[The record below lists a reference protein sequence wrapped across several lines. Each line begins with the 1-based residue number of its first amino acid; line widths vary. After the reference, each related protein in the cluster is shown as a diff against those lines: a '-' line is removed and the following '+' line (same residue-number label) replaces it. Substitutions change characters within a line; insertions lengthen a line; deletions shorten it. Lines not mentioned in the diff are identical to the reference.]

1 MAGCARLFAAL
12 RLRFKTRNVIAGRLR
27 AGRRSLHGWRVARPE
42 SPGGL
47 SAFRGRH
54 KGALMRRRL
63 CPKEG
68 LFTPSCI
75 AVSSANL
82 LFFIASFMMVPVLP
96 IYLLDGLHA
105 SKSVVGIILS
115 AYMIGALVMRP
126 LSGFLADQFPRKIL
140 FLVCGILFAAQFEGY
155 LLFNALALVG
165 IVRAL
170 HGMSFGALST
180 SAATLAVDV
189 IPIAKLGTGIGLYGM
204 MGSLAMALGPMIGM
218 LVLEAG
224 SYDAVFIT
232 AMGCA
237 AGGILLGLLVKKQR
251 VTASRG
257 EKISLDRFFLKK
269 GTYAF
274 IGLVLMAFVYG
285 LLVNYL
291 SVFARE
297 RHVMANPGY
306 FFLLMSL
313 GLILSR
319 LFAGGMIDKGY
330 IGRLILGGKGTILLA
345 SLLFLFVPTETVFF
359 GSAVAFG
366 LGFGMMSP
374 SYQTLFINLAEP
386 TRRGTA
392 NATYLIA
399 WDVGIGAAV
408 LLGGLI
414 AEISSFDDAFI
425 LGLIML
431 FFSAVLYMKV
441 IGPQYEKN
449 RLR

>member
-1 MAGCARLFAAL
+1 
-12 RLRFKTRNVIAGRLR
+12 
-27 AGRRSLHGWRVARPE
+27 
-42 SPGGL
+42 
-47 SAFRGRH
+47 
-54 KGALMRRRL
+54 MRRRL
-63 CPKEG
+63 CPKEA
-68 LFTPSCI
+68 LFTPSFI
-75 AVSSANL
+75 AVCSANL

-165 IVRAL
+165 IVRA
-170 HGMSFGALST
+170 
-180 SAATLAVDV
+180 LAVDV

>member
-1 MAGCARLFAAL
+1 
-12 RLRFKTRNVIAGRLR
+12 
-27 AGRRSLHGWRVARPE
+27 
-42 SPGGL
+42 
-47 SAFRGRH
+47 
-54 KGALMRRRL
+54 MRRRL
-63 CPKEG
+63 CPKEA
-68 LFTPSCI
+68 LFTPSFI
-75 AVSSANL
+75 AVCSANL

-330 IGRLILGGKGTILLA
+330 IGRLILGGK
-345 SLLFLFVPTETVFF
+345 ETVFF

>member
-1 MAGCARLFAAL
+1 M
-12 RLRFKTRNVIAGRLR
+12 
-27 AGRRSLHGWRVARPE
+27 
-42 SPGGL
+42 
-47 SAFRGRH
+47 
-54 KGALMRRRL
+54 
-63 CPKEG
+63 
-68 LFTPSCI
+68 
-75 AVSSANL
+75 
-82 LFFIASFMMVPVLP
+82 
-96 IYLLDGLHA
+96 
-105 SKSVVGIILS
+105 GIILS

-319 LFAGGMIDKGY
+319 LFR
-330 IGRLILGGKGTILLA
+330 GRHDRQRATSAASSSAAKGTILLA

-359 GSAVAFG
+359 GSAVAFR

-408 LLGGLI
+408 LPRRAHRGNIQLRRRVHPRP
-414 AEISSFDDAFI
+414 DH
-425 LGLIML
+425 
-431 FFSAVLYMKV
+431 AVLLRRAV
-441 IGPQYEKN
+441 YEGHRPAIREN

>member
-1 MAGCARLFAAL
+1 
-12 RLRFKTRNVIAGRLR
+12 
-27 AGRRSLHGWRVARPE
+27 
-42 SPGGL
+42 
-47 SAFRGRH
+47 
-54 KGALMRRRL
+54 MRRRL
-63 CPKEG
+63 CPKEA
-68 LFTPSCI
+68 LFTPSFI
-75 AVSSANL
+75 AVCSANL

-374 SYQTLFINLAEP
+374 SYQTVHQPCRTHPARHGQRHLP
-386 TRRGTA
+386 HRVGRGHRRGRA
-392 NATYLIA
+392 PRRAHRGNIQLRRRVHPRP
-399 WDVGIGAAV
+399 DHAV
-408 LLGGLI
+408 LLRR
-414 AEISSFDDAFI
+414 
-425 LGLIML
+425 
-431 FFSAVLYMKV
+431 AV
-441 IGPQYEKN
+441 YEGHRPAIREKQAA
-449 RLR
+449 LRIPSPARPP

>member
-1 MAGCARLFAAL
+1 
-12 RLRFKTRNVIAGRLR
+12 
-27 AGRRSLHGWRVARPE
+27 
-42 SPGGL
+42 
-47 SAFRGRH
+47 
-54 KGALMRRRL
+54 MRRRL
-63 CPKEG
+63 CPKEA
-68 LFTPSCI
+68 LFTPSFI
-75 AVSSANL
+75 AVCSANL

-313 GLILSR
+313 G
-319 LFAGGMIDKGY
+319 
-330 IGRLILGGKGTILLA
+330 GKGTILLA